1 MQSKLGFTTLILHLH
16 ICAMP
21 CCTHK
26 SCCTTEL
33 QSGWNSIAG
42 ADSVV
47 LSATMVKSLSAHSSH
62 WSRKQAIKW
71 GGGGVCFVCV
81 DSHVHLCFLCA
92 CMCFFPHVYLYVWWV
107 RGSYF
112 TFWSGGC
119 LWGNA
124 APFEQQLYSQ
134 QSGHPRLALGGMLQR
149 IWMLGTLPRVAN
161 ECSLF
166 WWGVYHLLTC
176 WFVQVCVVWAM

>member
-33 QSGWNSIAG
+33 QSGWSSIAW

-71 GGGGVCFVCV
+71 GGGGVCCVCV

-107 RGSYF
+107 RGNYF
-112 TFWSGGC
+112 IFWSGGC

-134 QSGHPRLALGGMLQR
+134 QSGHPPVGIGWHAPKNLDAWHIAQSG
-149 IWMLGTLPRVAN
+149 
-161 ECSLF
+161 
-166 WWGVYHLLTC
+166 
-176 WFVQVCVVWAM
+176 